1 MKLNRVIFP
10 APISSYELETYPG
23 LLVWIPHQVKTQSPS
38 IPCLYLQQSSGSSKL
53 LLYFHGNAE
62 DAGTSFEMCSTLRAR
77 LNVHVLVVEYPGY
90 GLHPGQP
97 SERSICATAD
107 AVVAY
112 LTQEMEWPADDIIV
126 LGRSIGSGP
135 ACYLAAK
142 TRFCCLVLVS
152 AYTSIKAVVGHVA
165 GKLAQLF
172 VAQRFKNI
180 EAIKSVTCPVFFL
193 HGLRD
198 TLIPAWQSQE
208 LHSKC
213 HSPCHIHLPPAMTHN
228 NFDHL
233 RDLVQPL
240 AAFLAAC
247 KITTSPRET
256 GRSLL
261 LLPERLYR
269 PPPGLLD

>member
-53 LLYFHGNAE
+53 LLYFHSNAE
-62 DAGTSFEMCSTLRAR
+62 DAGTSFELCATLRAR

-97 SERSICATAD
+97 SESSICATAD
-107 AVVAY
+107 AVVGY
-112 LTQEMEWPADDIIV
+112 LTQEMEWPAEDIIV

-228 NFDHL
+228 KFDHL

-240 AAFLAAC
+240 AAFLATC
-247 KITTSPRET
+247 NITTSPRET

>member
-23 LLVWIPHQVKTQSPS
+23 LLVWIPHQVKTQSLS

-112 LTQEMEWPADDIIV
+112 LTQEMEWPAEDIIV

-213 HSPCHIHLPPAMTHN
+213 HSPCYIHLPPAMTHN

-240 AAFLAAC
+240 ATFLATC